1 LNPAATQPSSDELIA
16 RGWAALPPGY
26 RIPDTPPT
34 LDQAREYCRNLAQT
48 HYENFHVAT
57 WFLPANLQPHFY
69 SIYAYCRISDDL
81 GDEVPDKSAALAL
94 LDLWGRELDACY
106 EGRARHPVF
115 VALAETI
122 RACAIPKEPFADL
135 LIAFRRDQIVSRYET
150 LDDVIGYC
158 RYSANPVGRLV
169 LYACGEVSP
178 ETREEYFKLSDAT
191 CSALQLAN
199 FWQDVSVDFFKGRV
213 YIPQEDMRRFG
224 VTEEI
229 IANGVATPEF
239 RALMSHEVKCAR
251 WLFKQGLPLIGKVNR
266 DLALDLDLFSRGGM
280 EILRAIERRDYDVLS
295 ARPAISKLTKFS
307 LAVRALTGKMLS
319 SLRPGPRPLAS
330 QPAVSL
336 PPVSLP
342 PAPQPSVSLPSVPQP
357 LAPLPSVSQPPVSR
371 PSVSLPAVHQHPA
384 PLPPAPKPSVPL
396 QPRAPLPSASQT
408 PVPQSPAPQPSVSQP
423 VATQS
428 SGKTSTSSP
437 PPRVPTLSEAYAAC
451 RAIAKREAKNFYY
464 AFLALPRSRRNA
476 ICAIYAFMRQADDLA
491 DDESIPPTERRR
503 RLDLWLAAWREVAK
517 GAPTTD
523 PVFFAV
529 RNATERY
536 NIPLKLLDELVAGV
550 TLDLG
555 HTAGGA
561 PETYATFADL
571 YRYCYL
577 VASVVGLV
585 CIRIFG
591 YHDLRAEKLAEETG
605 IAFQLTNI
613 LRDVAEDASR
623 NRVYL
628 PLKNLAQHNVPL
640 DALLHR
646 QPSAPPTPAER
657 ELLAAIARLAER
669 FYSQSRF
676 LLPLVDPSSRP
687 ALWVLVSIYH
697 ALLKRIKRA
706 NYDVFSRRASVP
718 TWQKLSILAVGLVWT
733 AWARVF
739 D

>member
-1 LNPAATQPSSDELIA
+1 MNPTATQLAIRLSSDELIA
-16 RGWAALPPGY
+16 RGWDALPPAY
-26 RIPDTPPT
+26 RIPATPPT

-57 WFLPANLQPHFY
+57 WFLPAKLQPHFY

-122 RACAIPKEPFADL
+122 RACEIPKEPFADL
-135 LIAFRRDQIVSRYET
+135 LVAFRQDQAVSRYET
-150 LDDVIGYC
+150 MDDVLAYC

-169 LYACGEVSP
+169 LYACGEVS
-178 ETREEYFKLSDAT
+178 EENFKLSDAT

-213 YIPQEDMRRFG
+213 YIPQDVMRYCG
-224 VTEEI
+224 VTDET

-239 RALMSHEVKCAR
+239 RALMRHEVNCAR
-251 WLFKQGLPLIGKVNR
+251 SLFAQGLPLIGKVNR
-266 DLALDLDLFSRGGM
+266 DLALDLDLFSRGGL
-280 EILRAIERRDYDVLS
+280 EILRAIERRDFDVLS
-295 ARPAISKLTKFS
+295 ARPAISKSTKFL
-307 LAVRALTGKMLS
+307 LAARALSGKMLPFLRLGSKS
-319 SLRPGPRPLAS
+319 SRGT
-330 QPAVSL
+330 
-336 PPVSLP
+336 
-342 PAPQPSVSLPSVPQP
+342 
-357 LAPLPSVSQPPVSR
+357 SR
-371 PSVSLPAVHQHPA
+371 
-384 PLPPAPKPSVPL
+384 
-396 QPRAPLPSASQT
+396 
-408 PVPQSPAPQPSVSQP
+408 SPALTNDP
-423 VATQS
+423 A
-428 SGKTSTSSP
+428 
-437 PPRVPTLSEAYAAC
+437 LAAAYAAC
-451 RAIAKREAKNFYY
+451 RAIAEREAKNFYY
-464 AFLALPRSRRNA
+464 AFLALPRARRNA

-491 DDESIPPTERRR
+491 DDESISPTERRR
-503 RLDLWLAAWREVAK
+503 RLDAWLAAWREVGK

-523 PVFFAV
+523 LVFLAV
-529 RNATERY
+529 RDATERY
-536 NIPLKLLDELVAGV
+536 DIPLKLLDELVAGV

-555 HTAGGA
+555 HPAGEA
-561 PETYATFADL
+561 PETYATFPDL
-571 YRYCYL
+571 YHYCYL

-591 YHDLRAEKLAEETG
+591 YRDLRAEKLAEETG

-613 LRDVAEDASR
+613 LRDVAEDAAR

-640 DALLHR
+640 DALLR
-646 QPSAPPTPAER
+646 RPRSAPPTPAER
-657 ELLAAIARLAER
+657 ELFAAIARLAEHY
-669 FYSQSRF
+669 YSRARL
-676 LLPLVDPSSRP
+676 LLPLVDPASRP

-706 NYDVFSRRASVP
+706 NYDVFSSRAAVP
-718 TWQKLSILAVGLVWT
+718 LWQKLAILAVGLVWT
-733 AWARVF
+733 AWARIF